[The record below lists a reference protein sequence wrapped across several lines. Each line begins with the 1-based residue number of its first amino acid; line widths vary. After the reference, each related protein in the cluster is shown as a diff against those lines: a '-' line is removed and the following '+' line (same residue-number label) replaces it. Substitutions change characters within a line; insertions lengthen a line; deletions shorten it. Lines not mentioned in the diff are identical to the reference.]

1 MDVMLDIETL
11 STRPESVLLTI
22 GAVKFDPWGDDVDTD
37 HGLYHRVNVDE
48 QLELGRHVQEETV
61 QWWGNQPADVF
72 EEAMGESNRVS
83 LAQMTADLNRFLVGV
98 ENIWCQGPAFDIV
111 ILENLYRQLI
121 KPTPW
126 QFWQI
131 RDSRTL
137 FGVHGDPR
145 EKGRT
150 GAHNALIDCYYQAQA
165 VQQGQQAPPQ
175 AVAVV
180 VVEALVEM
188 ESKAGVLG

>member
-1 MDVMLDIETL
+1 MDVMLDLETL
-11 STRPESVLLTI
+11 STRPESVILTI
-22 GAVKFDPWGDDVDTD
+22 GAVKFDPWGEEVDAES
-37 HGLYHRVNVDE
+37 GLYMRVDVDE
-48 QLELGRHVQEETV
+48 QLAMDRHVLESTV
-61 QWWGNQPADVF
+61 EWWGKQDEAVR
-72 EEAMGESNRVS
+72 EEALGESNRES
-83 LAQMTADLNRFLVGV
+83 LDTMTRALNKFLVGV

-111 ILENLYRQLI
+111 ILENLYRQLS

-150 GAHNALIDCYYQAQA
+150 AAHNALMDCYYQARG
-165 VQQGQQAPPQ
+165 VQDVYQR
-175 AVAVV
+175 
-180 VVEALVEM
+180 
-188 ESKAGVLG
+188 AGVRKREFA

>member
-1 MDVMLDIETL
+1 MLDLETL
-11 STRPESVLLTI
+11 STRPESVILTI
-22 GAVKFDPWGDDVDTD
+22 GAVKFDPWGEEVDAES
-37 HGLYHRVNVDE
+37 GLYMRVDVDE
-48 QLELGRHVQEETV
+48 QLAMDRHVLESTV
-61 QWWGNQPADVF
+61 EWWGKQDEAVR
-72 EEAMGESNRVS
+72 EEALGESNRES
-83 LAQMTADLNRFLVGV
+83 LDTMTRALNKFLVGV

-111 ILENLYRQLI
+111 ILENLYRQLS

-150 GAHNALIDCYYQAQA
+150 AAHNALMDCYYQARG
-165 VQQGQQAPPQ
+165 VQDVYQR
-175 AVAVV
+175 
-180 VVEALVEM
+180 
-188 ESKAGVLG
+188 AGVRKREFA